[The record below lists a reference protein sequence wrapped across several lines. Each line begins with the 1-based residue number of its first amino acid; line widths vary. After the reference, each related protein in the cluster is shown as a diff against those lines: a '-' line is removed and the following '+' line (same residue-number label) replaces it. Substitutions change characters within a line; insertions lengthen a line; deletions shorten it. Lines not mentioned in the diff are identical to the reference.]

1 MECFV
6 IIVNGFQPLTIITK
20 HSILNGAA
28 ALDPSLEIYDI
39 PPALIVNIDQ
49 TPLKTLP
56 ARGHPFCDYRRM
68 CKQMVKNRNICQLI
82 EQRMSSY
89 TTSLW
94 WQNNS
99 KSSEVLFSKWL
110 LSQRQSK
117 SFFNT
122 NEYLKF
128 LKEVIKP
135 YVKKQRQ
142 LLKLSTDQKTI
153 VIMDVFT
160 GHMTSLEVHFI

>member
-68 CKQMVKNRNICQLI
+68 YKQMVKNRNICQWI

-110 LSQRQSK
+110 LSQRQFK